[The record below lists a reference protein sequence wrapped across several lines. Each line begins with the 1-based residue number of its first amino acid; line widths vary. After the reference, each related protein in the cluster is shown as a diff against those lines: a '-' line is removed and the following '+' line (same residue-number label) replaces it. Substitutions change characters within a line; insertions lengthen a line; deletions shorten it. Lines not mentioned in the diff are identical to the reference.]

1 MGGVDTLLELRRQLQ
16 EKRAVLVRQGEEEQ
30 RRVER
35 LEQESAQVRCVVSRA
50 RAENSQAKD
59 KLAAVKARVK
69 AREETLARGHDEEE
83 IIRARINLVKAEAE
97 KEKEKR
103 FKDVAS
109 YQNEVLNLCG
119 QLRQASISGG
129 SLAAVEEKK
138 ENLLRELKE
147 IEQEL
152 AGFHQEEH
160 QEDLVLEDWTGLQ
173 QVVEAVKRSFKSTEE
188 EMKRKAS
195 MIAKER
201 TDKEFAFSQPVY
213 NKED

>member
-1 MGGVDTLLELRRQLQ
+1 M
-16 EKRAVLVRQGEEEQ
+16 
-30 RRVER
+30 
-35 LEQESAQVRCVVSRA
+35 RCDVSRA

-69 AREETLARGHDEEE
+69 TREETLARGHDEED
-83 IIRARINLVKAEAE
+83 IIRARINLVKAEVE
-97 KEKEKR
+97 REKEKR

-109 YQNEVLNLCG
+109 YQSEVLNLCG

-138 ENLLRELKE
+138 ESLLKELKE

-173 QVVEAVKRSFKSTEE
+173 QVIPGSL
-188 EMKRKAS
+188 
-195 MIAKER
+195 IL
-201 TDKEFAFSQPVY
+201 QPRQLWLGAHLTGGNTRFCRESGRCSDY
-213 NKED
+213 LFLTQMCPL

>member
-1 MGGVDTLLELRRQLQ
+1 MG
-16 EKRAVLVRQGEEEQ
+16 
-30 RRVER
+30 
-35 LEQESAQVRCVVSRA
+35 
-50 RAENSQAKD
+50 
-59 KLAAVKARVK
+59 
-69 AREETLARGHDEEE
+69 GHDEEN
-83 IIRARINLVKAEAE
+83 IMRARINLVKAEAE
-97 KEKEKR
+97 REKDKR

-213 NKED
+213 SNEN

>member
-1 MGGVDTLLELRRQLQ
+1 MGSDN
-16 EKRAVLVRQGEEEQ
+16 
-30 RRVER
+30 
-35 LEQESAQVRCVVSRA
+35 SRA
-50 RAENSQAKD
+50 RAENSLAKD
-59 KLAAVKARVK
+59 KLAAVKPRVK
-69 AREETLARGHDEEE
+69 AREKTLARGHDEEE
-83 IIRARINLVKAEAE
+83 IIRARINLVQAEAE
-97 KEKEKR
+97 REKEKR

-109 YQNEVLNLCG
+109 YQSKVTNLCG

-129 SLAAVEEKK
+129 SLASVEEKK
-138 ENLLRELKE
+138 ESLLKELKE

-173 QVVEAVKRSFKSTEE
+173 QVVEAVKRSFKSIEE

-201 TDKEFAFSQPVY
+201 SDKEFAFSQPVY